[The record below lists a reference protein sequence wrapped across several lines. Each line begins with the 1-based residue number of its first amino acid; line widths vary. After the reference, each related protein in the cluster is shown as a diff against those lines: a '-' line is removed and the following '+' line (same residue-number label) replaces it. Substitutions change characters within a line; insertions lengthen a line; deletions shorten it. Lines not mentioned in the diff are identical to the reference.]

1 MAFLIWEG
9 LRVDDRTMRFLS
21 LHGSVFL
28 GDGLLDALVSWW
40 VSEITM
46 EWSVVLTHSNADDW
60 PDYLSMG
67 ILIG

>member
-1 MAFLIWEG
+1 MAFSIWAG

-21 LHGSVFL
+21 LHRSVFL
-28 GDGLLDALVSWW
+28 GDGLLDELVSWW
-40 VSEITM
+40 VAEITT

-60 PDYLSMG
+60 SDHLSTG